1 MAGRVTEIREKRF
14 QVLAMQLQFVA
25 FRKHILKGA
34 LFFIHFVCLA

>member
-1 MAGRVTEIREKRF
+1 MAGRITYVGEQRF
-14 QVLAMQLQFVA
+14 QMLAMLFQFVA